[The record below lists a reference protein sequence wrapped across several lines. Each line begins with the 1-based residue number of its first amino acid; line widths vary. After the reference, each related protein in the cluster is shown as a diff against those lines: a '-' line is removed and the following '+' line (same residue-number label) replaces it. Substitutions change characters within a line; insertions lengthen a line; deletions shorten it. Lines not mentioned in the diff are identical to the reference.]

1 MLDFTGQVVIVTGAG
16 GNLGLAMTQALASR
30 GATLALADRQQANL
44 DRAAA
49 GLGGAERL
57 LIAGADVRTRD
68 GATRIVA
75 ETLARFGRVD
85 ALVNTVGTF
94 KMAKVA
100 DAAADDWTQLM
111 DLNALSALRLSE
123 AVLAPMRAQ
132 DYGRIVHIAAAAGQR
147 SFAGASVYA
156 ASKAAVLRITE
167 AVSDENKAHGITAN
181 CVLPGTIDT
190 PQNRA
195 DMPQADPSLWVSP
208 HDIAAVVAFL
218 VSREAGAV
226 TGAAIPV
233 TGRQ

>member
-16 GNLGLAMTQALASR
+16 GNLGLAVTQALASR

-49 GLGGAERL
+49 GLGGTERV
-57 LIAGADVRTRD
+57 LIAGADVRTRE

-85 ALVNTVGTF
+85 ALVNTVGSF

-100 DAAADDWTQLM
+100 DAAADDWAQLM

-123 AVLAPMRAQ
+123 AVLPTMQAQ
-132 DYGRIVHIAAAAGQR
+132 AYGRIVHVAAGAGLR
-147 SFAGASVYA
+147 SFAGGGVYA
-156 ASKAAVLRITE
+156 ASKAALLRITE
-167 AVSDENKAHGITAN
+167 ALSDENKALGITAN
-181 CVLPGTIDT
+181 CILPGMIDT

-195 DMPQADPSLWVSP
+195 AMPDADTSLWLAAD
-208 HDIAAVVAFL
+208 DIAAVVAFL
-218 VSREAGAV
+218 VSRAAGAV

>member
-1 MLDFTGQVVIVTGAG
+1 MLDLTGQVVIVTGAS
-16 GNLGLAMTQALASR
+16 GNLGSAISRVLARQGAL
-30 GATLALADRQQANL
+30 LAVADRQQAGQ
-44 DRAAA
+44 DR
-49 GLGGAERL
+49 GRDCIEGAKRM
-57 LIAGADVRTRD
+57 LIAGADVRTRE

-75 ETLARFGRVD
+75 ETMARFGRID

-94 KMAKVA
+94 KMAQVA
-100 DAAADDWTQLM
+100 DAAADDWSLLM

-132 DYGRIVHIAAAAGQR
+132 AYGRIVHIAAAAGQR
-147 SFAGASVYA
+147 SFAGASVYS

-167 AVSDENKAHGITAN
+167 AVSDENKARGITAN
-181 CVLPGTIDT
+181 CVLPGTLDT

-195 DMPQADPSLWVSP
+195 ALPEADPTLWVSP
-208 HDIAAVVAFL
+208 HDVAAVVAFL
-218 VSREAGAV
+218 VSREAAAV